1 MLINVDLDGVLI
13 PNDHEKRLVFKGL
26 EAGYTKISQ
35 FDGKVFDWYLSF
47 VNDSPFA
54 PLNTLLLMWL
64 NRKKE
69 DGHSIRL
76 WTNRNRELKNKTLR
90 NLGEYKSIFDSF
102 EFYSGTKLNS
112 RVDGI
117 VIDNTLDNLPC
128 AELGGIYYEWEGV

>member
-1 MLINVDLDGVLI
+1 MLINVDFDGVLI
-13 PNDHEKRLVFKGL
+13 PNDYEKILVFKGL
-26 EAGYTKISQ
+26 DAGYTKISQ
-35 FDGKVFDWYLSF
+35 FDDKIFDWYLSF
-47 VNDSPFA
+47 VNNSPLA

-76 WTNRNRELKNKTLR
+76 WTNRNPELKDKTLR

-102 EFYSGTKLNS
+102 EFYSGTKRYS
-112 RVDGI
+112 KVDGI

-128 AELGGIYYEWEGV
+128 AELGEIHYEWR